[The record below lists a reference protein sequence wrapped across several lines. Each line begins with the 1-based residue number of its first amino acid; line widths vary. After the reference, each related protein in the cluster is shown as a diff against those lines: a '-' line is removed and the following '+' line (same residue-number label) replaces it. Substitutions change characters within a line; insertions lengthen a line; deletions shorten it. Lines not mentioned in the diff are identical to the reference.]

1 MRIPLSKMKN
11 IYNLEKTSI
20 DGKSQRNIGNQDDLL
35 SDKLKNYINVFLVSN
50 NNNNFKG
57 NNNIYI
63 TNKIKINNNYNTI
76 RNFKRNNT
84 ETVNNCY
91 SREFINDFEDVGEQ

>member
-20 DGKSQRNIGNQDDLL
+20 DGKSQRIIGNKDDLL

>member
-1 MRIPLSKMKN
+1 MI
-11 IYNLEKTSI
+11 
-20 DGKSQRNIGNQDDLL
+20 
-35 SDKLKNYINVFLVSN
+35 KLKNYINVFLVSN